1 MTFKQFFPISVGI
14 AILAFFLMMIA
25 WGSGKCPNFGHL
37 FVIWVAFQ
45 AWAMY
50 FMAGCTIPGGVKV
63 LLGYTGG
70 ITASIGVMELA
81 GQLGFC
87 GGLAGAVAVLIL
99 VVPIICFERVPWF
112 DFIPAWFVGSGAFFG
127 LSALRGSESTVRILK
142 AAFGGSG
149 TVDAALKT
157 GVDAAAAG
165 HLDVMGAELFSC
177 FIGVCFGIVTVIL
190 RGKYEAS
197 LKLETPADSE

>member
-1 MTFKQFFPISVGI
+1 MNFKQFFPISVGI
-14 AILAFFLMMIA
+14 AILAFFLVLISLGA
-25 WGSGKCPNFGHL
+25 SKCPNYGHY
-37 FVIWVAFQ
+37 FVLWVAFQ
-45 AWAMY
+45 TWAMY
-50 FMAGCTIPGGVKV
+50 FMAGCTLQGGVKV

-81 GQLGFC
+81 GLLTFC
-87 GGLAGAVAVLIL
+87 GELNVAVAVLIL

-112 DFIPAWFVGSGAFFG
+112 DFIPAWFVGSGAFFA
-127 LSALRGSESTVRILK
+127 LSEIRGTGV
-142 AAFGGSG
+142 GSG
-149 TVDAALKT
+149 
-157 GVDAAAAG
+157 
-165 HLDVMGAELFSC
+165 HLNVMGTELFSC

>member
-1 MTFKQFFPISVGI
+1 MNFKQFFPISVGI
-14 AILAFFLMMIA
+14 AILAFFLMMIGWA
-25 WGSGKCPNFGHL
+25 SMAGNCPYKQF

-50 FMAGCTIPGGVKV
+50 FMAGCTIQSGVKV

-70 ITASIGVMELA
+70 ITASIGVIYLA
-81 GQLGFC
+81 GLLTCC
-87 GGLAGAVAVLIL
+87 GELNFAVAVLIL

-112 DFIPAWFVGSGAFFG
+112 DFIPAWFVGSGAFFA
-127 LSALRGSESTVRILK
+127 LSEIRGFGALPV
-142 AAFGGSG
+142 G
-149 TVDAALKT
+149 TAHFQA
-157 GVDAAAAG
+157 
-165 HLDVMGAELFSC
+165 MGAELFSC
-177 FIGVCFGIVTVIL
+177 FIGICFGIVTVIL